1 MNLHELDILVN
12 MLLEILHDMAPV
24 SQSFRIEIK
33 QMMAFQPNSV
43 KTPLLEFSAYALRAW
58 FNVDAVIVGIVEDD
72 KDDEV
77 VVRIITGAHI
87 FTDLPSFFKN
97 TPSRMKYKVI
107 SEGRMLFMKK
117 IDYLKLKK
125 YSETAELVQLIMLNE
140 QEVEI
145 WRTKIMGMGDE
156 AKIAEF
162 AKVYPMNKLPNN
174 ICASFL
180 QMTEPNYST
189 AKGLYNRRK

>member
-1 MNLHELDILVN
+1 
-12 MLLEILHDMAPV
+12 
-24 SQSFRIEIK
+24 
-33 QMMAFQPNSV
+33 
-43 KTPLLEFSAYALRAW
+43 
-58 FNVDAVIVGIVEDD
+58 
-72 KDDEV
+72 
-77 VVRIITGAHI
+77 
-87 FTDLPSFFKN
+87 
-97 TPSRMKYKVI
+97 MKYKVI

-189 AKGLYNRRK
+189 SKGLYNRRK